1 MKSNLRIIAESNPK
15 TLLKKREFWF
25 SQKEFILTIVPA
37 ILIGPFLVSF
47 TYEKADLLTY
57 VLNIIIHSFA
67 LLGVVDTA
75 KVLAE
80 IQVECAIVRFVEK
93 MGTDYLKKVNNDR
106 NASRKNLDSLSQEFV
121 PNNQTNPPLGMI
133 RLFQRICKEAKD
145 RKFESSIYL
154 VQPYREESMERVQE
168 ISNLQRIALRLGIF
182 GTFLGLILAISQLA
196 TFQQDNQ
203 SFEQSFSVLFGNLYT
218 SFSTSVA
225 GLEVS
230 IFLSFL
236 LIALRKKQKV
246 YFQQMEDTTLTML
259 SVVRN
264 CVNKDDFLTEFKQVY
279 NLVNELD
286 NKIYDHGKSISIA
299 VKGVE
304 NKVQH
309 QTERIQKG
317 IDELVQSRDKLTNFL
332 NQLNQTQDKFLRK
345 NQAEYD
351 QIFKQFSETQKAL
364 IDEAKKIHDL
374 LSIKDI
380 ATQLRG
386 GLIDAGNYISESIN
400 NTEKTIDSQTTAI
413 QKGMNRLAETELQ
426 FEQFLSVI
434 NESQTQFINDIKNIN
449 YKAEENINQQ
459 LKLNSDKLLNVISEQ
474 FRDSII
480 NASDRISES
489 INNTEKTIN
498 SQTTAIQQAM
508 NNLAETQLE
517 FGEFLNAINESQ
529 TQFINDIKNINY
541 KAEENIDQESKLN
554 SDKLL
559 RVILDIKESLDKHSS
574 LNSEKLLSVVSEL
587 TQSLGKHSSLI
598 QEVLLEQQPRKKK
611 SSMKI
616 IREILGKKFF

>member
-1 MKSNLRIIAESNPK
+1 MDR
-15 TLLKKREFWF
+15 
-25 SQKEFILTIVPA
+25 V
-37 ILIGPFLVSF
+37 
-47 TYEKADLLTY
+47 
-57 VLNIIIHSFA
+57 H
-67 LLGVVDTA
+67 
-75 KVLAE
+75 E
-80 IQVECAIVRFVEK
+80 I
-93 MGTDYLKKVNNDR
+93 
-106 NASRKNLDSLSQEFV
+106 
-121 PNNQTNPPLGMI
+121 TNW
-133 RLFQRICKEAKD
+133 
-145 RKFESSIYL
+145 
-154 VQPYREESMERVQE
+154 
-168 ISNLQRIALRLGIF
+168 QRIALRLGIF

-236 LIALRKKQKV
+236 LMTLQRKQKV

-259 SVVRN
+259 SVVGN
-264 CVNKDDFLTEFKQVY
+264 CLNKDDFLTECKQVY

-332 NQLNQTQDKFLRK
+332 NQLNQTQDTFLRK
-345 NQAEYD
+345 KQAEYD

-380 ATQLRG
+380 AIQLRG
-386 GLIDAGNYISESIN
+386 SIIDAGNYISESIN

-413 QKGMNRLAETELQ
+413 QKGMNRLAETKLQ
-426 FEQFLSVI
+426 FEQFLGVN

-449 YKAEENINQQ
+449 YKAEENIDQQ
-459 LKLNSDKLLNVISEQ
+459 LKLNTDKLLNVVSEQ
-474 FRDSII
+474 FRDSLI

-498 SQTTAIQQAM
+498 SQTIAIQQGM
-508 NNLAETQLE
+508 NNLAETKLE

-541 KAEENIDQESKLN
+541 KAEENIDQQLKLNTDKLLNVVSEQFRDSLINASDRISESINNTEKTINSQTIAIQQGMNNLAETKLEFGEFLNAINESQTQFTNDIRNIYYKAEENIDQQLKLN

-559 RVILDIKESLDKHSS
+559 RVISDIKQSPDKHSS
-574 LNSEKLLSVVSEL
+574 LNSDKLLSVVSEL
-587 TQSLGKHSSLI
+587 TQSLDKHSSLI
-598 QEVLLEQQPRKKK
+598 QEVLLCLLYT
-611 SSMKI
+611 SDAADD
-616 IREILGKKFF
+616 L

>member
-1 MKSNLRIIAESNPK
+1 
-15 TLLKKREFWF
+15 
-25 SQKEFILTIVPA
+25 
-37 ILIGPFLVSF
+37 
-47 TYEKADLLTY
+47 
-57 VLNIIIHSFA
+57 
-67 LLGVVDTA
+67 
-75 KVLAE
+75 
-80 IQVECAIVRFVEK
+80 
-93 MGTDYLKKVNNDR
+93 
-106 NASRKNLDSLSQEFV
+106 
-121 PNNQTNPPLGMI
+121 MI
-133 RLFQRICKEAKD
+133 RLFRRICKEAKD

-154 VQPYREESMERVQE
+154 VQPYREEFMERVHE
-168 ISNLQRIALRLGIF
+168 ITNLQRIALRLGIF

-196 TFQQDNQ
+196 TFQQDHQ

-218 SFSTSVA
+218 SFSASVA

-236 LIALRKKQKV
+236 LMTLQRKQKV

-259 SVVRN
+259 SVVGN
-264 CVNKDDFLTEFKQVY
+264 CLNKGDFLTECKQVY

-332 NQLNQTQDKFLRK
+332 NQLNQTQDTFLRK

-380 ATQLRG
+380 AIQLRG
-386 GLIDAGNYISESIN
+386 SLIDAGNYISESIN

-413 QKGMNRLAETELQ
+413 QKGMNNLAETQLQ
-426 FEQFLSVI
+426 FEHFLGVI

-449 YKAEENINQQ
+449 YKAEENIDQQ
-459 LKLNSDKLLNVISEQ
+459 LKLNTDKLLNVVSEQ
-474 FRDSII
+474 FRDSLI

-498 SQTTAIQQAM
+498 SQTIAIQQGM
-508 NNLAETQLE
+508 NNLAETKLE

-541 KAEENIDQESKLN
+541 KAEENIDQQLKLNTDKLLNVVSEQFRDSLINASDRISESINNTEKTINSQTIAIQQGMNNLAETKLEFGEFLNAINESQTQFTNDIRNIYYKAEENIDQQLKLN

-559 RVILDIKESLDKHSS
+559 RVISDIKQSPDKHSS

-587 TQSLGKHSSLI
+587 TQSLDKHSSLI
-598 QEVLLEQQPRKKK
+598 QEVLLEPQPRKKK

-616 IREILGKKFF
+616 IREILNKKFF

>member
-1 MKSNLRIIAESNPK
+1 MS
-15 TLLKKREFWF
+15 
-25 SQKEFILTIVPA
+25 
-37 ILIGPFLVSF
+37 
-47 TYEKADLLTY
+47 
-57 VLNIIIHSFA
+57 
-67 LLGVVDTA
+67 
-75 KVLAE
+75 
-80 IQVECAIVRFVEK
+80 
-93 MGTDYLKKVNNDR
+93 
-106 NASRKNLDSLSQEFV
+106 
-121 PNNQTNPPLGMI
+121 
-133 RLFQRICKEAKD
+133 
-145 RKFESSIYL
+145 
-154 VQPYREESMERVQE
+154 
-168 ISNLQRIALRLGIF
+168 
-182 GTFLGLILAISQLA
+182 
-196 TFQQDNQ
+196 
-203 SFEQSFSVLFGNLYT
+203 SVLFGNLYT
-218 SFSTSVA
+218 SFSASVA

-236 LIALRKKQKV
+236 LMTLQRKQKV

-259 SVVRN
+259 SVVGN
-264 CVNKDDFLTEFKQVY
+264 CLNKGDFLTECKQVY

-332 NQLNQTQDKFLRK
+332 NQLNQTQDTFLRK

-380 ATQLRG
+380 AIQLRG

-413 QKGMNRLAETELQ
+413 QKGMN
-426 FEQFLSVI
+426 
-434 NESQTQFINDIKNIN
+434 
-449 YKAEENINQQ
+449 
-459 LKLNSDKLLNVISEQ
+459 
-474 FRDSII
+474 
-480 NASDRISES
+480 
-489 INNTEKTIN
+489 
-498 SQTTAIQQAM
+498 
-508 NNLAETQLE
+508 NLAETQLE
-517 FGEFLNAINESQ
+517 FGEFLSVINESQ
-529 TQFINDIKNINY
+529 TQFTNDIRNIYY
-541 KAEENIDQESKLN
+541 KAEENIDQQLKLN

-559 RVILDIKESLDKHSS
+559 RVISDIKQSLDKHSS

-587 TQSLGKHSSLI
+587 TQSLDKHSRLI
-598 QEVLLEQQPRKKK
+598 QEVLLEPQPRKKK

-616 IREILGKKFF
+616 IREILNKKFF

>member
-1 MKSNLRIIAESNPK
+1 
-15 TLLKKREFWF
+15 
-25 SQKEFILTIVPA
+25 
-37 ILIGPFLVSF
+37 
-47 TYEKADLLTY
+47 
-57 VLNIIIHSFA
+57 
-67 LLGVVDTA
+67 
-75 KVLAE
+75 
-80 IQVECAIVRFVEK
+80 
-93 MGTDYLKKVNNDR
+93 
-106 NASRKNLDSLSQEFV
+106 
-121 PNNQTNPPLGMI
+121 MI

-154 VQPYREESMERVQE
+154 VQPYREEFMERVHE
-168 ISNLQRIALRLGIF
+168 ITNLQRIALRLGIF

-196 TFQQDNQ
+196 TFQQDHQ

-218 SFSTSVA
+218 SFSASVA

-236 LIALRKKQKV
+236 LMTLQRKQKV

-259 SVVRN
+259 SVVGN
-264 CVNKDDFLTEFKQVY
+264 CLNKGDFLTECKQVY

-332 NQLNQTQDKFLRK
+332 NQLNQTQDTFLRK

-380 ATQLRG
+380 AIQLRG
-386 GLIDAGNYISESIN
+386 SLIDAGNYISESIN

-413 QKGMNRLAETELQ
+413 QKGMNRLAETQLQ
-426 FEQFLSVI
+426 FEHFLGV
-434 NESQTQFINDIKNIN
+434 
-449 YKAEENINQQ
+449 
-459 LKLNSDKLLNVISEQ
+459 
-474 FRDSII
+474 
-480 NASDRISES
+480 
-489 INNTEKTIN
+489 
-498 SQTTAIQQAM
+498 
-508 NNLAETQLE
+508 
-517 FGEFLNAINESQ
+517 INESQ

-541 KAEENIDQESKLN
+541 KAEENIDQQLKLN
-554 SDKLL
+554 TDKLLNVVSEQFRDSLINASDRISESINNTEKTINSQTIAIQQGMNNLAETKLEFGEFLNAINESQTQFTNDIRNIYYKAEENIDQQLKLNTDKLL
-559 RVILDIKESLDKHSS
+559 RVISDIKQSPDKHSS

-587 TQSLGKHSSLI
+587 TQSLDKHSSLI
-598 QEVLLEQQPRKKK
+598 QEVLLEPQPRKKK

-616 IREILGKKFF
+616 IREILNKKFF

>member
-1 MKSNLRIIAESNPK
+1 MS
-15 TLLKKREFWF
+15 
-25 SQKEFILTIVPA
+25 
-37 ILIGPFLVSF
+37 
-47 TYEKADLLTY
+47 
-57 VLNIIIHSFA
+57 
-67 LLGVVDTA
+67 
-75 KVLAE
+75 
-80 IQVECAIVRFVEK
+80 
-93 MGTDYLKKVNNDR
+93 
-106 NASRKNLDSLSQEFV
+106 
-121 PNNQTNPPLGMI
+121 
-133 RLFQRICKEAKD
+133 
-145 RKFESSIYL
+145 
-154 VQPYREESMERVQE
+154 
-168 ISNLQRIALRLGIF
+168 
-182 GTFLGLILAISQLA
+182 
-196 TFQQDNQ
+196 
-203 SFEQSFSVLFGNLYT
+203 SVLFGNLYT

-236 LIALRKKQKV
+236 LMTLQRKQKV

-264 CVNKDDFLTEFKQVY
+264 CLNKGDFLTEFKQVY

-332 NQLNQTQDKFLRK
+332 NQLNQTQDTFLRK
-345 NQAEYD
+345 KQAEYD

-380 ATQLRG
+380 AIQLRG
-386 GLIDAGNYISESIN
+386 SIIDAGNYISESIN

-413 QKGMNRLAETELQ
+413 QKGMNRLAETKLQ
-426 FEQFLSVI
+426 FEQFLGV
-434 NESQTQFINDIKNIN
+434 N
-449 YKAEENINQQ
+449 
-459 LKLNSDKLLNVISEQ
+459 
-474 FRDSII
+474 
-480 NASDRISES
+480 
-489 INNTEKTIN
+489 
-498 SQTTAIQQAM
+498 
-508 NNLAETQLE
+508 
-517 FGEFLNAINESQ
+517 NESQ

-541 KAEENIDQESKLN
+541 KAEENIDQQLKLNTDKLLNVVSEQFRDSLINASDRISESINNTEKTINSQTIAIQQGMNNLAETKLEFGEFLNAINESQTQFTNDIRNIYYKAEENIDQQLKLN

-559 RVILDIKESLDKHSS
+559 RVISDIKQSPDKHSS
-574 LNSEKLLSVVSEL
+574 LNSDKLLSVVSEL
-587 TQSLGKHSSLI
+587 TQSLDKHSRLI
-598 QEVLLEQQPRKKK
+598 QEVLLEPQPRKKK

-616 IREILGKKFF
+616 IREILNKKFF

>member
-1 MKSNLRIIAESNPK
+1 
-15 TLLKKREFWF
+15 
-25 SQKEFILTIVPA
+25 
-37 ILIGPFLVSF
+37 
-47 TYEKADLLTY
+47 
-57 VLNIIIHSFA
+57 
-67 LLGVVDTA
+67 
-75 KVLAE
+75 
-80 IQVECAIVRFVEK
+80 
-93 MGTDYLKKVNNDR
+93 
-106 NASRKNLDSLSQEFV
+106 
-121 PNNQTNPPLGMI
+121 MI
-133 RLFQRICKEAKD
+133 RLFRRICKEAKD

-154 VQPYREESMERVQE
+154 VQPYREEFMERVHE
-168 ISNLQRIALRLGIF
+168 ITNLQRIALRLGIF

-196 TFQQDNQ
+196 TFQQDHQ

-218 SFSTSVA
+218 SFSASVA

-236 LIALRKKQKV
+236 LMTLQRKQKV

-259 SVVRN
+259 SVVGN
-264 CVNKDDFLTEFKQVY
+264 CLNKGDFLTECKQVY

-332 NQLNQTQDKFLRK
+332 NQLNQTQDTFLRK

-380 ATQLRG
+380 AIQLRG
-386 GLIDAGNYISESIN
+386 SLIDAGNYISESIN

-413 QKGMNRLAETELQ
+413 QKGMNNLAETQLE
-426 FEQFLSVI
+426 FGEFLSVI

-449 YKAEENINQQ
+449 YKAEENIDQQ
-459 LKLNSDKLLNVISEQ
+459 LKLNTDKLLNVVSEQ
-474 FRDSII
+474 FRDSLI

-498 SQTTAIQQAM
+498 SQIIAIQQGM
-508 NNLAETQLE
+508 NNLAETKLE

-529 TQFINDIKNINY
+529 TQFTNDIRNIYY
-541 KAEENIDQESKLN
+541 KAE
-554 SDKLL
+554 
-559 RVILDIKESLDKHSS
+559 
-574 LNSEKLLSVVSEL
+574 
-587 TQSLGKHSSLI
+587 
-598 QEVLLEQQPRKKK
+598 
-611 SSMKI
+611 
-616 IREILGKKFF
+616 